1 TCALPISSSVP
12 IVMVYSSDPVRRRY
26 IATLARPG
34 ANITGLTWNPD
45 PKIAEKY
52 VEFLR
57 EIVPGLLRIGGL
69 IDPGLPGVE
78 DYRTVGEAAASRLGL
93 TFPHVV
99 VQKPT
104 GLENAFV
111 EMSRRRA
118 QAVMVYGRVV
128 DVFPSISDRRSCGK
142 IPAARDLRV
151 PRGRGRG
158 WAHVVWGG
166 PVASVPPSRCLRRQD
181 PQRRQAGRSSRRAAD
196 QVRAGHQPEDREGPR
211 IDDPALAAAAGG
223 SGD

>member
-1 TCALPISSSVP
+1 
-12 IVMVYSSDPVRRRY
+12 DPVRRRY

-78 DYRTVGEAAASRLGL
+78 DYRTVGESAASRVAL
-93 TFPHVV
+93 TLPHVDA
-99 VQKPT
+99 QRRT

-111 EMSRRRA
+111 EMSRRR
-118 QAVMVYGRVV
+118 GEG
-128 DVFPSISDRRSCGK
+128 DR
-142 IPAARDLRV
+142 AY
-151 PRGRGRG
+151 
-158 WAHVVWGG
+158 
-166 PVASVPPSRCLRRQD
+166 
-181 PQRRQAGRSSRRAAD
+181 
-196 QVRAGHQPEDREGPR
+196 
-211 IDDPALAAAAGG
+211 
-223 SGD
+223 